1 MNQETVKD
9 ICTPVKHAS
18 TCCAPAAWPPP
29 WLAETAEESSPPP
42 LPTVAETSK
51 PAAPAVASDPLPTV
65 PQDDDQE
72 VITPPP
78 PCPKCGSLDLWQTVA
93 GNWRCEH
100 CDIAAWR
107 RSRSLLER
115 AERLR
120 RIVTTVPGVKLATEA
135 GERVL
140 ARKRT

>member
-1 MNQETVKD
+1 MTND
-9 ICTPVKHAS
+9 
-18 TCCAPAAWPPP
+18 
-29 WLAETAEESSPPP
+29 L
-42 LPTVAETSK
+42 
-51 PAAPAVASDPLPTV
+51 
-65 PQDDDQE
+65 DDDGRDDE
-72 VITPPP
+72 VAPPP

-93 GNWRCEH
+93 GNWRCQH
-100 CDIAAWR
+100 CDATAWR

-120 RIVTTVPGVKLATEA
+120 RIVTTVPGVKRATEA